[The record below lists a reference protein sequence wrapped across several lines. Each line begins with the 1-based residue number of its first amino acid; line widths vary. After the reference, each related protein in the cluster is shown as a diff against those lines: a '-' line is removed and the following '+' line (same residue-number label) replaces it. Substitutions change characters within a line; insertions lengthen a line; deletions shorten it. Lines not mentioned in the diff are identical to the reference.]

1 MSKWA
6 TAEHTAN
13 EVIAAALDLTPMYSH
28 LLSTTITIANKLELA
43 KTMVF
48 LSDMNQKEKKH
59 YNKQIGLFGDHIQYR
74 NIIAHCMFYVS
85 DNGNTVN
92 FIRAANRGRL
102 LLADGSTL
110 QTTRWTLTQFE
121 RRIKV
126 LEQLSIELIGLQEK
140 VVDPLRHEFSQLF
153 RNMKKPRSDV
163 NPKEMAQNLAVLM
176 NRFTAMSE
184 SQNTES
190 ADDTPER

>member
-59 YNKQIGLFGDHIQYR
+59 YNKQI
-74 NIIAHCMFYVS
+74 S
-85 DNGNTVN
+85 
-92 FIRAANRGRL
+92 
-102 LLADGSTL
+102 
-110 QTTRWTLTQFE
+110 
-121 RRIKV
+121 
-126 LEQLSIELIGLQEK
+126 
-140 VVDPLRHEFSQLF
+140 LF
-153 RNMKKPRSDV
+153 R
-163 NPKEMAQNLAVLM
+163 
-176 NRFTAMSE
+176 
-184 SQNTES
+184 
-190 ADDTPER
+190 DTSVRLKIQ